1 MLRPKCSETS
11 PCSVFLAWGG
21 AIFAQQPAAPA
32 AGVRIPLKVE
42 AGTPLRLYIVKR
54 VSYTKDAPVTAKLI
68 EPVWAF
74 DRIVIPAGTT
84 LEGKVAE
91 VDPVSKTERAMS
103 MIRGDF
109 TPLKRAKVSF
119 ARMVL
124 PNGQAMMLDTQP
136 SLGLASVYVPPKPP
150 KNQTN
155 QKQTTSANK
164 KVAQAKAFIKQ
175 QAQAQISTRSYGVVD
190 LVRGPNKRE
199 WLENFFWT
207 KMPYH
212 PQWYRSRTRFDAVLN
227 NPIDF
232 GSTDIPQENLAK
244 VFTQPAA
251 DQIAPVRLLTALSS
265 SDAKV
270 GDPVKGVLSQPLFTH
285 EGQLILP
292 QGTDVTGKVTM
303 VRHARMF
310 HRSGQLRFAFEE
322 VESPS
327 TLAAVTQVAS
337 TQKTQAQLTKAE
349 MQSGPVKIDEEGTAK
364 ATESKTRFLRP
375 AIAGLV
381 AARTLDNDPGK
392 EATAGH
398 ANYSARGL
406 GGFSGFGLLGSA
418 APLGPRFVGAALGFY
433 GLAWSAYTTVVSRG
447 MEVTFER
454 NTATAIRFT
463 PPHQRP
469 GNPSQPA
476 SSRGNREP
484 PVPQAAAKP

>member
-1 MLRPKCSETS
+1 MLRQSAVRLLHVAC
-11 PCSVFLAWGG
+11 VLAWGG

-32 AGVRIPLKVE
+32 AGVRIPLRVE
-42 AGTPLRLYIVKR
+42 AGTPLRLYIVNR
-54 VSYTKDAPVTAKLI
+54 VSYKKDAPVTAKLI
-68 EPVWAF
+68 EPVWSF

-103 MIRGDF
+103 IIRGDF

-124 PNGQAMMLDTQP
+124 PSGQAMMLDTQP
-136 SLGLASVYVPPKPP
+136 SLGLASIYVPPKPP
-150 KNQTN
+150 ANKKNQQPTP
-155 QKQTTSANK
+155 SANK
-164 KVAQAKAFIKQ
+164 NVAQAKAFIKQ
-175 QAQAQISTRSYGVVD
+175 QAQGQIYARTYGVLD

-227 NPIDF
+227 DPIDF
-232 GSTDIPQENLAK
+232 GSAGIPQENLAK

-270 GDPVKGVLSQPLFTH
+270 GDPVKGVMSQPLFSH

-292 QGTDVTGKVTM
+292 EGTDVKGKVTM

-310 HRSGQLRFAFEE
+310 HRCGQLRFAFEE
-322 VESPS
+322 VEPPAA
-327 TLAAVTQVAS
+327 LAAVTSVTS

-349 MQSGPVKIDEEGTAK
+349 MQSGPVNVDEEGTAK

-392 EATAGH
+392 EQTAGH

-418 APLGPRFVGAALGFY
+418 APLGPRFVGTALGFY
-433 GLAWSAYTTVVSRG
+433 GLAWSVYTTVVSRG

-463 PPHQRP
+463 PPRQRQ
-469 GNPSQPA
+469 GNPSQPV
-476 SSRGNREP
+476 SSRGNSEP
-484 PVPQAAAKP
+484 PVSQAAARP